1 MESKPIK
8 IVKKNPSVFQT
19 EALEDVVARLEK
31 QIQDLYCSDKIPWV
45 VGYSGGKDSTATLQL
60 VWNAVKNLP
69 KEKRTKEVYVISTD
83 TLVENPVVAM
93 WVTASLDKMKKEA
106 EKQKLPFFPN
116 RLTPENDNSFWVNL
130 IGRGYPAPR
139 PKFRWCTERLKI
151 NPANKFILDI
161 VSKNT
166 EAIMV
171 LGTRKAESQAR
182 KKVMENHEAGSTR
195 DLLSKNANAQFERVW
210 IYAPIGDWIND
221 DVWEYLVTID
231 NPWGYDNHQ
240 LLDMYRGATEDNE
253 CPLVVDTSTPSCGD
267 SRFGCFVCTL
277 VDQDKSMSAMIKNDQ
292 EKKWMT
298 PLANFRNKYLN
309 INDHEHRD
317 FRRRNGSLTI
327 MYNNQSE
334 RADKLVPGPYKQS
347 YRKILLA
354 ELLKAQEHVRASG
367 VKGTE
372 EFVIIHDDELQAIR
386 EIWVQERNETEDFV
400 PEIYEKVTN
409 RSYPYPKINENIAFS
424 ADDLALLLNSD
435 KEDEAIDDI
444 HYQLTRNL
452 LNIEKEF
459 SRSKRRTG
467 IYEKIES
474 EIIKGAFE
482 TADEALEYALKRKGI
497 KDSNK
502 TDRDLMEIEYIQ
514 SSSESDDDNL
524 DNEATI

>member
-309 INDHEHRD
+309 INW
-317 FRRRNGSLTI
+317 
-327 MYNNQSE
+327 
-334 RADKLVPGPYKQS
+334 
-347 YRKILLA
+347 
-354 ELLKAQEHVRASG
+354 
-367 VKGTE
+367 
-372 EFVIIHDDELQAIR
+372 QAIR
-386 EIWVQERNETEDFV
+386 
-400 PEIYEKVTN
+400 
-409 RSYPYPKINENIAFS
+409 
-424 ADDLALLLNSD
+424 
-435 KEDEAIDDI
+435 
-444 HYQLTRNL
+444 
-452 LNIEKEF
+452 
-459 SRSKRRTG
+459 
-467 IYEKIES
+467 
-474 EIIKGAFE
+474 
-482 TADEALEYALKRKGI
+482 
-497 KDSNK
+497 
-502 TDRDLMEIEYIQ
+502 
-514 SSSESDDDNL
+514 
-524 DNEATI
+524 